1 MKKSTDVSITIC
13 FLIYYSYYSF
23 MGLVFSRMSIS
34 NSYSLIPIS
43 FLGLVLISLSL
54 FMKNKLAYIF
64 FRLIGILL
72 AAFALYDDLSNSLV
86 YHTKWEN
93 IKVIVIYSPVV
104 AMVFFILISF
114 VRIITFKSVADL

>member
-1 MKKSTDVSITIC
+1 MKKSIDLRITIC

-34 NSYSLIPIS
+34 NCYCFIPIS

-64 FRLIGILL
+64 FRLIGIFL

-93 IKVIVIYSPVV
+93 IKVIVTYSPVV
-104 AMVFFILISF
+104 AIVFFILISF
-114 VRIITFKSVADL
+114 VRIITFKTVADL